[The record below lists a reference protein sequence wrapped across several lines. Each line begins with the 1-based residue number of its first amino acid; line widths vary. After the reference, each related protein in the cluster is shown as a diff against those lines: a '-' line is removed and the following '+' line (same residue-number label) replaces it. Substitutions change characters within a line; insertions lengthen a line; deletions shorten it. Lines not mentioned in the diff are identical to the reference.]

1 MKSLKILLKIIISIS
16 FIALV
21 MNKGTYLY
29 FPDVGRSTI
38 KLNIR
43 LGENSKYIANDV
55 IFCVLDGGDVIGH
68 TSKNNPISN
77 NYFSSTYTSFSTN
90 KFNVINYY
98 WQFIKYESD
107 DGFLFPNSKIYI
119 AKAFSQ
125 MTIMETNYID
135 AMDKNEIG
143 TIFIGFR
150 EINFDSYKIVYP
162 RIQSL
167 LAEVTSVINIL
178 MIIGKIIS
186 KIILNK

>member
-1 MKSLKILLKIIISIS
+1 MVKILMKSLKILLKIIISIS

-55 IFCVLDGGDVIGH
+55 IFCVLDGNDVIGH
-68 TSKNNPISN
+68 TSKNSPISN

-98 WQFIKYESD
+98 
-107 DGFLFPNSKIYI
+107 
-119 AKAFSQ
+119 
-125 MTIMETNYID
+125 
-135 AMDKNEIG
+135 
-143 TIFIGFR
+143 
-150 EINFDSYKIVYP
+150 
-162 RIQSL
+162 
-167 LAEVTSVINIL
+167 
-178 MIIGKIIS
+178 
-186 KIILNK
+186 